1 MSFITKAVDV
11 GEYVLVRH
19 EIEAIR
25 TEFEEA
31 LSSVKRMLDEHR
43 WNKLLID
50 MRGIES
56 RLGVAEVYYS
66 MESIAKELRYKKI
79 GIVFPPERAEEGIFA
94 ETVATNRGVHLKS
107 FVGYEQAVAWLTNE
121 QA

>member
-1 MSFITKAVDV
+1 MSFITKAVNV

-25 TEFEEA
+25 KEFEEA
-31 LSSVKRMLDEHR
+31 LSNVKRMLDEHR
-43 WNKLLID
+43 WKKLLID

-66 MESIAKELRYKKI
+66 MESIAKELRYIKI
-79 GIVFPPERAEEGIFA
+79 GIVFPPEREEEGNFA
-94 ETVATNRGVHLKS
+94 ENVAINRGVKLKS
-107 FVGYEQAVAWLTNE
+107 FVDYEQAEAWLTNE
-121 QA
+121 LT

>member
-1 MSFITKAVDV
+1 MSFIIKVVNV

-25 TEFEEA
+25 KEFEEA
-31 LSSVKRMLDEHR
+31 LSNVKRMLDEHR
-43 WNKLLID
+43 WKKLLID

-66 MESIAKELRYKKI
+66 MESIAKELRYIKI
-79 GIVFPPERAEEGIFA
+79 GIVFPPEREEEGNFA
-94 ETVATNRGVHLKS
+94 ENVAINRGVHLKS